1 MIARYPCT
9 RVFARWVRFLMSVV
23 PLYLKCMFG
32 GRGLRRETSILAPR
46 LKTTRKSLQTTRKSG
61 ALSIGPPLCPY
72 GDVYCSSYNLFTSGS
87 FKMRCKS
94 GHVTGGSSTCSACL
108 AAAASAD
115 SASALRCDSSPSFA
129 TLLADCGFGA
139 GLALAGLMPNQ
150 RLGRIAETSLATLES
165 TQMRSTRPRLTSQ
178 VSLGFKGVG
187 CRV

>member
-9 RVFARWVRFLMSVV
+9 RVFARWVRSLMSEV
-23 PLYLKCMFG
+23 LLHLKCMFG
-32 GRGLRRETSILAPR
+32 GRGLRRESSSPAPR
-46 LKTTRKSLQTTRKSG
+46 LKTTRKSG

-87 FKMRCKS
+87 FKMWCKS
-94 GHVTGGSSTCSACL
+94 GHVTGGSSTCNACL

-139 GLALAGLMPNQ
+139 GLALAGLVPNP
-150 RLGRIAETSLATLES
+150 RLGRIAETSLATLVS